1 MMDEKIKKEREWYDN
16 PNIIITISIA
26 VLSLI
31 IILSQSYAVK
41 NNLSTNDILRNLLNH
56 NMIYII
62 GLIYFIPLKTKTGKK
77 YFNYLNL
84 FLIIV
89 YFIFSITSLLSIIRS
104 FGLTSLINLGINIVF
119 FIYMCHVFLKNTR
132 FWKEFKL
139 EKSPFNEIKNENYYY
154 IQVILSI
161 TLLVIDLV
169 YSANID
175 GVVLSLVGM
184 LYTIVLSRYIYL
196 YQVHLELTEEKKKNH
211 PNDIFYEI
219 DKMDKDFPKLKKI
232 ATDITSHELNGY
244 QAIALVIMGI
254 CFCVGI
260 IFGNLFPSCGSVS
273 NLYNTS
279 CTTTEFNFSLTI
291 TIWFIG
297 FLVCVFFY
305 AIGHII
311 SVLESINDNLKKK
324 N

>member
-1 MMDEKIKKEREWYDN
+1 MDENLKKEREWYDN
-16 PNIIITISIA
+16 PNIITTVAIA
-26 VLSLI
+26 ILTLI

-62 GLIYFIPLKTKTGKK
+62 GLIYFIPLKTKAGKK

-89 YFIFSITSLLSIIRS
+89 YLIFSITSLLSIIRS

-119 FIYMCHVFLKNTR
+119 LIYMCHVFLKKTR

-139 EKSPFNEIKNENYYY
+139 EKSPFNEIRNENYYY
-154 IQVILSI
+154 IQIILSI
-161 TLLVIDLV
+161 TLLVINLV
-169 YSANID
+169 YSSNID

-184 LYTIVLSRYIYL
+184 VYTIVLARYIYI
-196 YQVHLELTEEKKKNH
+196 YQKHLEITQDKKKDYS
-211 PNDIFYEI
+211 NDLFYEI
-219 DKMDKDFPKLKKI
+219 DKLDKDFPKLKEI
-232 ATDITSHELNGY
+232 ANDVTSHELNGY

-254 CFCVGI
+254 CFCIGI

-273 NLYNTS
+273 NLYNNS
-279 CTTTEFNFSLTI
+279 CDTTEFNFSLTI

-297 FLVCVFFY
+297 FLICVFFY

-311 SVLESINDNLKKK
+311 SILESINNNLKKK
-324 N
+324 K